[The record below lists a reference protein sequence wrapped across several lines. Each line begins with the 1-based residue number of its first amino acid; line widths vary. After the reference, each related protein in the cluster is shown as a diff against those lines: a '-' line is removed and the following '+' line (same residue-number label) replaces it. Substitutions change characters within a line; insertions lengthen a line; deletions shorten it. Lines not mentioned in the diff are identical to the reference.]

1 MDGWMDNL
9 DSSQFNDSILVSRT
23 SAYHLRF
30 FDAGR
35 DACEMYTMC
44 GIHREID
51 G

>member
-30 FDAGR
+30 FDAVR

-44 GIHREID
+44 GIHRGID